1 MGTDRIEGP
10 KKIADMQ
17 LYSHTDPYTFEE
29 RYMLLYHTNEFN
41 P

>member
-29 RYMLLYHTNEFN
+29 LHEITIRTSLTHR
-41 P
+41 